1 MKQNK
6 GITLIALVVTIVVL
20 LILAAVT
27 INIIFGKNG
36 VISKAQE
43 AALQTKIGAVKEKV
57 AMEMVDLETDST
69 LTGNPLTAEIIIEH
83 FENLDWVG
91 SATKE
96 SDDTVRIISTD
107 SVIIDIKVTSN
118 GGYELI
124 SQGVDDGE
132 PYPTMTIEQ
141 LPTEGIAGEK
151 IKIKVTASVE
161 QTKETTGITT
171 IENVTT
177 GETKDYTEGGVI
189 FEVLTNGEYTFKAT
203 TNKGKT
209 KTAKINVNI
218 AEGGAIGITIEPT
231 TPRNTTKTETQNGI
245 ETGPIKVNISYG
257 KIELTNTDKYQYRI
271 GTKGEWQT
279 SNSNQITV
287 DATENTIIV
296 ARYYDGKNS
305 IGVQNYSIQ
314 NVDNVAPNSFTPT
327 VTETTT
333 DSITVSAST
342 TDTASEG
349 AGESIAGILR
359 YEYSIDESSWQ
370 TTNTLQNLSDGTSYT
385 VHVKAIDKAGNET
398 IGQVSAQT
406 QVLATDYLVDKVSA
420 GDYVAY
426 KAGTWTSTVALPNSS
441 SGHGSIGGY
450 TAGQDKAKSIQGAT
464 SGWRVL
470 YKNGSGATGTVVLV
484 SAGIPAL
491 AYYGSASSSNASSMV
506 SRLNTFAQNNYM
518 NSTFASSVRCFD
530 NADRNYVNTPAGAI
544 GYNFWDADTW
554 TKATG
559 TLSGSSYSG
568 YEWSYFWMTGDQY
581 WGHFSSEYK
590 TVYSNCNNCIEL
602 NYVPII
608 AANGDVLSSG
618 TYTHI
623 NKWQKTGNTDEYL
636 YSSNSWNSDR
646 TAPAG
651 NMICSSTR
659 ENNAVYYYSTTYP
672 NKVFSNYSA
681 GFRPVV
687 VLKAGVRT
695 MSTQTESYLGQ
706 TCWAIYEP

>member
-1 MKQNK
+1 MKQNR

-20 LILAAVT
+20 LILAGVT
-27 INIIFGKNG
+27 ISIVFGDNG

-43 AALQTKIGAVKEKV
+43 AALQTKIESVKEKV
-57 AMEMVDLETDST
+57 ALEMVDLETDST
-69 LTGNPLTAEIIIEH
+69 LTGNPLTAETIIEH

-96 SDDTVRIISTD
+96 SEDIVRIISTD
-107 SVIIDIKVTSN
+107 SVIVDIKFTPHD
-118 GGYELI
+118 GYELI
-124 SQGVDDGE
+124 DQGLDDGE
-132 PYPTMTIEQ
+132 PYPTMTLEQ

-177 GETKDYTEGGVI
+177 GETKDYTEGGVV

-218 AEGGAIGITIEPT
+218 AEAGVIGITIEPT
-231 TPRNTTKTETQNGI
+231 TPRNTTKTGTQNGI
-245 ETGPIKVNISYG
+245 EAGPIKVSISYG
-257 KIELTNTDKYQYRI
+257 EIELTNEDKYQYRI
-271 GTKGEWQT
+271 GTEGEWQT

-287 DATENTIIV
+287 DATENTIVV

-359 YEYSIDESSWQ
+359 YEYSIDGSSWQ

-406 QVLATDYLVDKVSA
+406 EVANQAPTDLRVSYNTKSTNSITINAKANDADGNQLTYTLYTATSENGNYTAKVNQTAAANTQVSLQATGLSQYTTYYYYVTVSDGIA
-420 GDYVAY
+420 SAV
-426 KAGTWTSTVALPNSS
+426 TSTKSNVRTYC
-441 SGHGSIGGY
+441 SGTGY
-450 TAGQDKAKSIQGAT
+450 TC
-464 SGWRVL
+464 SGPFTEKRDCEAC
-470 YKNGSGATGTVVLV
+470 NSGKVMSKCSETTPIL
-484 SAGIPAL
+484 
-491 AYYGSASSSNASSMV
+491 
-506 SRLNTFAQNNYM
+506 RRNNK
-518 NSTFASSVRCFD
+518 R
-530 NADRNYVNTPAGAI
+530 
-544 GYNFWDADTW
+544 
-554 TKATG
+554 
-559 TLSGSSYSG
+559 
-568 YEWSYFWMTGDQY
+568 
-581 WGHFSSEYK
+581 
-590 TVYSNCNNCIEL
+590 
-602 NYVPII
+602 II
-608 AANGDVLSSG
+608 
-618 TYTHI
+618 
-623 NKWQKTGNTDEYL
+623 
-636 YSSNSWNSDR
+636 
-646 TAPAG
+646 
-651 NMICSSTR
+651 
-659 ENNAVYYYSTTYP
+659 
-672 NKVFSNYSA
+672 
-681 GFRPVV
+681 FR
-687 VLKAGVRT
+687 
-695 MSTQTESYLGQ
+695 Q
-706 TCWAIYEP
+706 

>member
-20 LILAAVT
+20 LILAGVT
-27 INIIFGKNG
+27 ISIVFGDNG

-43 AALQTKIGAVKEKV
+43 AALQTKIESVKEKV
-57 AMEMVDLETDST
+57 ALEMVDLETDST
-69 LTGNPLTAEIIIEH
+69 LTGNPLTAETIIEH

-96 SDDTVRIISTD
+96 SEDIVRIISTD
-107 SVIIDIKVTSN
+107 SVIVDIKFTPHD
-118 GGYELI
+118 GYELI
-124 SQGVDDGE
+124 DQGLDDGE
-132 PYPTMTIEQ
+132 PYPTMTLEQ

-177 GETKDYTEGGVI
+177 GETKDYTEGGVV

-218 AEGGAIGITIEPT
+218 AEAGVIGITIEPT
-231 TPRNTTKTETQNGI
+231 TPRNTTKTGTQNGI
-245 ETGPIKVNISYG
+245 EAGPIKVSISYG
-257 KIELTNTDKYQYRI
+257 EIELTNEDKYQYRI
-271 GTKGEWQT
+271 GTEGEWQT

-287 DATENTIIV
+287 DATENTIVV

-359 YEYSIDESSWQ
+359 YEYSIDGSSWQ

-406 QVLATDYLVDKVSA
+406 EVANQAPTDLSVSYNTKSTNSITINA
-420 GDYVAY
+420 
-426 KAGTWTSTVALPNSS
+426 KANDVNGNQLTYTL
-441 SGHGSIGGY
+441 Y
-450 TAGQDKAKSIQGAT
+450 TAT
-464 SGWRVL
+464 SA
-470 YKNGSGATGTVVLV
+470 NGSYTAKASQTAAANTQVSLKATGLSQYTTYYYYVTTSDGKETVR
-484 SAGIPAL
+484 
-491 AYYGSASSSNASSMV
+491 SS
-506 SRLNTFAQNNYM
+506 T
-518 NSTFASSVRCFD
+518 SSVRTYCPGTGLTCNGPFSTSSTCTNCD
-530 NADRNYVNTPAGAI
+530 GNGKSLDGSHYIYPVSYSDTGRDTYCDCCGERAI
-544 GYNFWDADTW
+544 TTW
-554 TKATG
+554 YTCQCVYCSYRPERQICQSCWENKTRWSYSWGNECTG
-559 TLSGSSYSG
+559 TCSVCSRNR
-568 YEWSYFWMTGDQY
+568 
-581 WGHFSSEYK
+581 K
-590 TVYSNCNNCIEL
+590 NNKHNIL
-602 NYVPII
+602 
-608 AANGDVLSSG
+608 
-618 TYTHI
+618 
-623 NKWQKTGNTDEYL
+623 
-636 YSSNSWNSDR
+636 
-646 TAPAG
+646 
-651 NMICSSTR
+651 
-659 ENNAVYYYSTTYP
+659 
-672 NKVFSNYSA
+672 
-681 GFRPVV
+681 
-687 VLKAGVRT
+687 
-695 MSTQTESYLGQ
+695 
-706 TCWAIYEP
+706 

>member
-107 SVIIDIKVTSN
+107 SVIIDIKFTPD

-177 GETKDYTEGGVI
+177 GEAKDYTEGGVI

-218 AEGGAIGITIEPT
+218 AEGGVIGITIEPT
-231 TPRNTTKTETQNGI
+231 TPRNTTKTGTQNGI
-245 ETGPIKVNISYG
+245 EAGPIKVSINYG
-257 KIELTNTDKYQYRI
+257 EIELTNADKYQYRI
-271 GTKGEWQT
+271 GTEGEWQT

-327 VTETTT
+327 VTKTTT

-359 YEYSIDESSWQ
+359 YEYSIDGSSWQ
-370 TTNTLQNLSDGTSYT
+370 TTNTLQNLSDGKSYT

-406 QVLATDYLVDKVSA
+406 EILIHYLVDVVSV

-426 KAGTWTSTVALPNSS
+426 DAGTWSRTASVPSS
-441 SGHGSIGGY
+441 NGNVGTY
-450 TAGQDKAKSIQGAT
+450 TAGENKGKSVPDGYYSGYGPVGEGNT
-464 SGWRVL
+464 STLNGWRVFS
-470 YKNGSGATGTVVLV
+470 KEGAGAEGTVTLI
-484 SAGIPAL
+484 SAGSPACIYYSGL
-491 AYYGSASSSNASSMV
+491 NESDVNVFINAYNSFCNSNFV
-506 SRLNTFAQNNYM
+506 NP
-518 NSTFASSVRCFD
+518 TFASSARGVIED
-530 NADRNYVNTPAGAI
+530 ELIGLEESNTLRSI
-544 GYNFWDADTW
+544 GSF
-554 TKATG
+554 
-559 TLSGSSYSG
+559 
-568 YEWSYFWMTGDQY
+568 YFT
-581 WGHFSSEYK
+581 
-590 TVYSNCNNCIEL
+590 
-602 NYVPII
+602 
-608 AANGDVLSSG
+608 ANGHGTGSSG
-618 TYTHI
+618 TVPYYFVGCFYPTGYYNQGFSI
-623 NKWQKTGNTDEYL
+623 NEKHG
-636 YSSNSWNSDR
+636 
-646 TAPAG
+646 
-651 NMICSSTR
+651 I
-659 ENNAVYYYSTTYP
+659 
-672 NKVFSNYSA
+672 
-681 GFRPVV
+681 RPVV
-687 VLKAGVRT
+687 TLKSGILT
-695 MSTQTESYLGQ
+695 GDDLISDYFGNMSWSILSE
-706 TCWAIYEP
+706 

>member
-20 LILAAVT
+20 LILAGVT
-27 INIIFGKNG
+27 ISIVFGDNG

-43 AALQTKIGAVKEKV
+43 AALQTKIESVKEKV
-57 AMEMVDLETDST
+57 ALEMVDLETDST
-69 LTGNPLTAEIIIEH
+69 LTGNPLTAETIIEH

-91 SATKE
+91 STTKE
-96 SDDTVRIISTD
+96 SEDIVRIISTD
-107 SVIIDIKVTSN
+107 SVIVDIKFTPHD
-118 GGYELI
+118 GYELI
-124 SQGVDDGE
+124 DQGLDDGE
-132 PYPTMTIEQ
+132 PYPTMTLEQ

-177 GETKDYTEGGVI
+177 GETKDYTEGGVV

-218 AEGGAIGITIEPT
+218 AEAGVIGITIEPT
-231 TPRNTTKTETQNGI
+231 TPRNTTKTGTQNGI
-245 ETGPIKVNISYG
+245 EAGPIKVSISYG
-257 KIELTNTDKYQYRI
+257 EIELTNEDKYQYRI
-271 GTKGEWQT
+271 GTEGEWQT

-287 DATENTIIV
+287 DATENTIVV

-359 YEYSIDESSWQ
+359 YEYSIDGSSWQ

-406 QVLATDYLVDKVSA
+406 EVLTYLVDKVSI

-426 KAGTWTSTVALPNSS
+426 DAGTWENTTESPTTNATF
-441 SGHGSIGGY
+441 GGY
-450 TAGQDKAKSIQGAT
+450 TRRK
-464 SGWRVL
+464 
-470 YKNGSGATGTVVLV
+470 
-484 SAGIPAL
+484 
-491 AYYGSASSSNASSMV
+491 
-506 SRLNTFAQNNYM
+506 
-518 NSTFASSVRCFD
+518 
-530 NADRNYVNTPAGAI
+530 
-544 GYNFWDADTW
+544 
-554 TKATG
+554 
-559 TLSGSSYSG
+559 
-568 YEWSYFWMTGDQY
+568 
-581 WGHFSSEYK
+581 
-590 TVYSNCNNCIEL
+590 
-602 NYVPII
+602 
-608 AANGDVLSSG
+608 
-618 TYTHI
+618 
-623 NKWQKTGNTDEYL
+623 
-636 YSSNSWNSDR
+636 
-646 TAPAG
+646 
-651 NMICSSTR
+651 
-659 ENNAVYYYSTTYP
+659 
-672 NKVFSNYSA
+672 
-681 GFRPVV
+681 
-687 VLKAGVRT
+687 
-695 MSTQTESYLGQ
+695 
-706 TCWAIYEP
+706 

>member
-20 LILAAVT
+20 LILAGVT
-27 INIIFGKNG
+27 ISIVFGDNG

-43 AALQTKIGAVKEKV
+43 AALQTKIESVKEKV
-57 AMEMVDLETDST
+57 ALEMVDLETDST
-69 LTGNPLTAEIIIEH
+69 LTGNPLTAETIIEH

-96 SDDTVRIISTD
+96 SEDIVRIISTD
-107 SVIIDIKVTSN
+107 SVIVDIKFTPHD
-118 GGYELI
+118 GYELI
-124 SQGVDDGE
+124 DQGLDDGE
-132 PYPTMTIEQ
+132 PYPTMTLEQ

-177 GETKDYTEGGVI
+177 GETKDYTEGGVV

-218 AEGGAIGITIEPT
+218 AEAGVIGITIEPT
-231 TPRNTTKTETQNGI
+231 TPRNTTKTGTQNGI
-245 ETGPIKVNISYG
+245 EAGPIKVSISYG
-257 KIELTNTDKYQYRI
+257 EIELTNEDKYQYRI
-271 GTKGEWQT
+271 GTEGEWQT

-287 DATENTIIV
+287 DATENTIVV

-359 YEYSIDESSWQ
+359 YEYSIDGSSWQ

-406 QVLATDYLVDKVSA
+406 EVANQAPTDLSVSYNTKSTNSITINA
-420 GDYVAY
+420 
-426 KAGTWTSTVALPNSS
+426 KANDVNGNQLTYTL
-441 SGHGSIGGY
+441 Y
-450 TAGQDKAKSIQGAT
+450 TAT
-464 SGWRVL
+464 SA
-470 YKNGSGATGTVVLV
+470 NGSYTAKASQTAAANTQV
-484 SAGIPAL
+484 SL
-491 AYYGSASSSNASSMV
+491 
-506 SRLNTFAQNNYM
+506 
-518 NSTFASSVRCFD
+518 
-530 NADRNYVNTPAGAI
+530 
-544 GYNFWDADTW
+544 
-554 TKATG
+554 KATG
-559 TLSGSSYSG
+559 LSQYTTYYYYVTVSDGIAEQITSVKNNVRTYCQTTQCTGPFTSANCTECNNGWIYTYYNAGEKTKNNEGSGVCEECGSYGSI
-568 YEWSYFWMTGDQY
+568 YNPIWTCPNCNKITQY
-581 WGHFSSEYK
+581 SWELC
-590 TVYSNCNNCIEL
+590 SNCYDNKKFVSSVPCYNCYKSKSDCPKCVGGKITLCEHNMNQTHYYCQHG
-602 NYVPII
+602 NY
-608 AANGDVLSSG
+608 D
-618 TYTHI
+618 
-623 NKWQKTGNTDEYL
+623 
-636 YSSNSWNSDR
+636 
-646 TAPAG
+646 TA
-651 NMICSSTR
+651 
-659 ENNAVYYYSTTYP
+659 YHD
-672 NKVFSNYSA
+672 
-681 GFRPVV
+681 
-687 VLKAGVRT
+687 
-695 MSTQTESYLGQ
+695 
-706 TCWAIYEP
+706 